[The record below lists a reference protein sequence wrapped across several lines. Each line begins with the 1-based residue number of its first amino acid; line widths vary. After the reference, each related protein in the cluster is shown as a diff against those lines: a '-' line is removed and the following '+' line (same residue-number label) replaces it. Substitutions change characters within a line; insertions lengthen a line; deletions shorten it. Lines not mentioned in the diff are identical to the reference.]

1 MNFRH
6 LRAFVAIADA
16 GGFARASARLNLS
29 QPAASR
35 QILALEADLG
45 VRLFDRTGQR
55 IQLTSEGEDILR
67 RSRRLL
73 ADAESLRERARAFR
87 GGQAG
92 ILRIGA
98 TPQAIETV
106 LANFFT
112 LYRHQHPEV
121 EVHLV
126 EGGGAVL
133 LSSLERG
140 EIHVAITTV
149 ADERFHGRP
158 LYPVYL
164 LAVMSEGH
172 QLSRRAVLEIAHLAD
187 EPMLLLRREFRSR
200 TWFDAH
206 CDASHIQPQLFLESG
221 APQTLIALAAA
232 GCGIAVVP
240 SSVQI
245 PREGL
250 RAVPL
255 VQRGKPL
262 GRWSIMAW
270 DSQRPLLPYAHAFA
284 AELANHVRHT
294 YPGRDLTQRAPPL
307 PTPRMPPKGPSRIAS

>member
-1 MNFRH
+1 MKFRH

-45 VRLFDRTGQR
+45 VRLFDRAGQR
-55 IQLTSEGEDILR
+55 IQLTSEGEDLLR

-73 ADAESLRERARAFR
+73 EDAELLRERARAFS
-87 GGQAG
+87 GGRAG

-106 LANFFT
+106 LANFFA
-112 LYRHQHPEV
+112 LYRHRHPEV

-126 EGGGAVL
+126 EGGGTLL
-133 LSSLERG
+133 LSSLDRG
-140 EIHVAITTV
+140 EVHAAITTV
-149 ADERFHGRP
+149 ADDRFHGRP

-164 LAVMSEGH
+164 LAVMSQAH
-172 QLSRRAVLEIAHLAD
+172 QLSRRAALEIAHLAS
-187 EPMLLLRREFRSR
+187 EPLLLLRREFRSR
-200 TWFDAH
+200 AWFDAH
-206 CDASHIQPQLFLESG
+206 CDAAHIQPQVFLESG

-245 PREGL
+245 LRDGL
-250 RAVPL
+250 CAVPL

-270 DSQRPLLPYAHAFA
+270 NPQRPLSPYAEAFA
-284 AELANHVRHT
+284 NELADHIRLS
-294 YPGRDLTQRAPPL
+294 YPGRDLTRRAPRL
-307 PTPRMPPKGPSRIAS
+307 PRPRMPPRGPSRV